1 MLIASNIPWALL
13 TFWQIAQLQ
22 NVTECIQDLLTT
34 AAVGSEPSLNIS
46 FLTQLFESQQNVDI
60 FLCGSFLFDWAKSEA
75 WGNLATARVRRDIQS
90 TITNLELNRSSVE
103 PSDLEAASS
112 AIVVPHELRRT
123 PLAHVQIDDSEAPTR
138 TFRCQLNIPIEA
150 ASAYVP
156 RNRSTERQLSAKL
169 HCLYGASIDRIR
181 KDAVTSSRYSL
192 RSDTALIHPY
202 ARSLVYD
209 LRQHTDNTL
218 WGPFHDDGSCG
229 VDWEKMEAIMIVLD
243 HSVKFSTGEHHEFYG
258 MMEVQDKPFL
268 GATPNS
274 FVSPP
279 QTLPMQPALPLEAQ
293 DPYSVTGIWRRVV
306 CFLDYA
312 ELYDFNFN
320 DEKPE
325 DDQPRKPID
334 TQEVIRLITMKIHI
348 TKIEPPGEDDGQAL
362 PVVHFHGSSHPL
374 RPHWDSSAKSK
385 TKGQ

>member
-1 MLIASNIPWALL
+1 M
-13 TFWQIAQLQ
+13 
-22 NVTECIQDLLTT
+22 TECIQDLLTT

-75 WGNLATARVRRDIQS
+75 WGDLATARVRRDIQS
-90 TITNLELNRSSVE
+90 TITNLELSRSSVE

-150 ASAYVP
+150 ASAYVS
-156 RNRSTERQLSAKL
+156 RDRSRERQLSAKL

-181 KDAVTSSRYSL
+181 KNAVTSSRYSL
-192 RSDTALIHPY
+192 RSDTALVHPY

-218 WGPFHDDGSCG
+218 WGPFLDDGSCD

-279 QTLPMQPALPLEAQ
+279 QTLPVQLALPLEAQ

-320 DEKPE
+320 DEEPE

-334 TQEVIRLITMKIHI
+334 TQEAIRLITMKIHI
-348 TKIEPPGEDDGQAL
+348 TKIEPPGEEDGQAL
-362 PVVHFHGSSHPL
+362 PVVHFHGNSHSL
-374 RPHWDSSAKSK
+374 RPHWDPSAKSK